1 MKKTKKLVMSWLLAF
16 CCVITLVAPSV
27 VNAAAD
33 DFEIIDD
40 TDARFVYSDGN
51 ANNGG
56 WESAGAGDASV
67 TEHWSNTAGATLDIT
82 FNGTKLELYG
92 KKAANHAMFSVSI
105 DGSEAVECDAYAA
118 VTEPEAKLFESKTLA
133 AGNHTAHI
141 TVLEKRNEASTGT
154 GSVYGVQFVYAKAFE
169 MPLDALVSMG
179 TEVNGA
185 ITGLM
190 TFVLFAVAP
199 FNLLK
204 GILVSLIVFFVY
216 KKIRQVLL

>member
-1 MKKTKKLVMSWLLAF
+1 MSTNVAEKTKVNTRTLVQIGMLSALAIILMQFEIPLPFAPAFYKIDFSEVPVLIGCFSMGPFAGVLIELIKVILNVAIKGTMTMGIGDAANFLIGCAF
-16 CCVITLVAPSV
+16 CVP
-27 VNAAAD
+27 AAL
-33 DFEIIDD
+33 IYQKK
-40 TDARFVYSDGN
+40 R
-51 ANNGG
+51 
-56 WESAGAGDASV
+56 
-67 TEHWSNTAGATLDIT
+67 
-82 FNGTKLELYG
+82 TKSG
-92 KKAANHAMFSVSI
+92 
-105 DGSEAVECDAYAA
+105 A
-118 VTEPEAKLFESKTLA
+118 VTGMVL
-133 AGNHTAHI
+133 G
-141 TVLEKRNEASTGT
+141 TVIMIILGCVLNA
-154 GSVYGVQFVYAKAFE
+154 YILLPVYAKAFE

>member
-1 MKKTKKLVMSWLLAF
+1 MSTNVAEKTKVNTRTLVQIGMLSALAIILMQFEIPLPFAPAFYKVDFSEVPVLIGCFSMGPFAGVLIELIKVILNVAIKGTMTMGIGDAANFLIGCAF
-16 CCVITLVAPSV
+16 CVP
-27 VNAAAD
+27 AAL
-33 DFEIIDD
+33 IYQKK
-40 TDARFVYSDGN
+40 R
-51 ANNGG
+51 
-56 WESAGAGDASV
+56 
-67 TEHWSNTAGATLDIT
+67 
-82 FNGTKLELYG
+82 TKSG
-92 KKAANHAMFSVSI
+92 
-105 DGSEAVECDAYAA
+105 A
-118 VTEPEAKLFESKTLA
+118 VT
-133 AGNHTAHI
+133 GMVVG
-141 TVLEKRNEASTGT
+141 TVIMTILGCVLNA
-154 GSVYGVQFVYAKAFE
+154 YILLPVYAKAFE

>member
-1 MKKTKKLVMSWLLAF
+1 MSTNVAEKTKVNTRTLVQIGMLSALAIILMQFEIPLPFAPAFYKIDFSEVPVLIGCFSMGPFAGVLIELIKVILNVAIKGTMTMGIGDAANFLIGCAF
-16 CCVITLVAPSV
+16 CVP
-27 VNAAAD
+27 AAL
-33 DFEIIDD
+33 IYQKK
-40 TDARFVYSDGN
+40 R
-51 ANNGG
+51 
-56 WESAGAGDASV
+56 
-67 TEHWSNTAGATLDIT
+67 
-82 FNGTKLELYG
+82 TKSG
-92 KKAANHAMFSVSI
+92 
-105 DGSEAVECDAYAA
+105 A
-118 VTEPEAKLFESKTLA
+118 VTGMEV
-133 AGNHTAHI
+133 G
-141 TVLEKRNEASTGT
+141 TVIMTILGCVLNA
-154 GSVYGVQFVYAKAFE
+154 YILLPVYAKAFE

>member
-1 MKKTKKLVMSWLLAF
+1 MSTNVAEKTKVNTRTLVQIGMLSALAIILMQFEIPLPFAPAFYKIDFSEVPVLIGCFSMGPFAGVLIELIKVILNVAIKGTMTMGIGDAANFMIGCAF
-16 CCVITLVAPSV
+16 CVP
-27 VNAAAD
+27 AAL
-33 DFEIIDD
+33 IYQKK
-40 TDARFVYSDGN
+40 R
-51 ANNGG
+51 
-56 WESAGAGDASV
+56 
-67 TEHWSNTAGATLDIT
+67 
-82 FNGTKLELYG
+82 TKSG
-92 KKAANHAMFSVSI
+92 
-105 DGSEAVECDAYAA
+105 A
-118 VTEPEAKLFESKTLA
+118 VT
-133 AGNHTAHI
+133 GMVVG
-141 TVLEKRNEASTGT
+141 TVIMTILGCVLNA
-154 GSVYGVQFVYAKAFE
+154 YILLPVYAKAFE

>member
-1 MKKTKKLVMSWLLAF
+1 MSTNVAEKTKVNTRTLVQIGMLSALAIILMQFEIPLPFAPAFYKIDFSEVPVLIGCFSMGPFAGVLIELIKVILNVAIKGTMTMGIGDAANFLIGCAF
-16 CCVITLVAPSV
+16 CVPAALIYQKKRTKSGAVMGMVVGTVIMTILGCVL
-27 VNAAAD
+27 NAY
-33 DFEIIDD
+33 I
-40 TDARFVYSDGN
+40 
-51 ANNGG
+51 
-56 WESAGAGDASV
+56 
-67 TEHWSNTAGATLDIT
+67 L
-82 FNGTKLELYG
+82 L
-92 KKAANHAMFSVSI
+92 
-105 DGSEAVECDAYAA
+105 
-118 VTEPEAKLFESKTLA
+118 P
-133 AGNHTAHI
+133 
-141 TVLEKRNEASTGT
+141 
-154 GSVYGVQFVYAKAFE
+154 VYAKAFE

>member
-1 MKKTKKLVMSWLLAF
+1 MSTNVAEKTKVNTRTLVQIGMLSALAIILMQFEIPLPFAPAFYKIDFSEVPVLIGCFSMGPFAWVLIELIKVILNVAIKGTMTMGIGDAANFLIGCAF
-16 CCVITLVAPSV
+16 CVP
-27 VNAAAD
+27 AAL
-33 DFEIIDD
+33 IYQKK
-40 TDARFVYSDGN
+40 R
-51 ANNGG
+51 
-56 WESAGAGDASV
+56 
-67 TEHWSNTAGATLDIT
+67 
-82 FNGTKLELYG
+82 TKSG
-92 KKAANHAMFSVSI
+92 
-105 DGSEAVECDAYAA
+105 A
-118 VTEPEAKLFESKTLA
+118 VTGMVVGTMIMTIL
-133 AGNHTAHI
+133 GC
-141 TVLEKRNEASTGT
+141 VLNA
-154 GSVYGVQFVYAKAFE
+154 YILLPVYAKAFE

>member
-1 MKKTKKLVMSWLLAF
+1 MSTNVAEKTKVYTRTLVQIGMLSALAIILMQFEIPLPFAPAFYKIDFSEVPVLIGCFSMGPFAGVLIELIKVILNVAIKGTMTMGIGDAANFLIGCAF
-16 CCVITLVAPSV
+16 CVP
-27 VNAAAD
+27 AAL
-33 DFEIIDD
+33 IYQKK
-40 TDARFVYSDGN
+40 R
-51 ANNGG
+51 
-56 WESAGAGDASV
+56 
-67 TEHWSNTAGATLDIT
+67 
-82 FNGTKLELYG
+82 TKSG
-92 KKAANHAMFSVSI
+92 
-105 DGSEAVECDAYAA
+105 A
-118 VTEPEAKLFESKTLA
+118 VTGMVL
-133 AGNHTAHI
+133 G
-141 TVLEKRNEASTGT
+141 TVIMTILGCVLNA
-154 GSVYGVQFVYAKAFE
+154 YILLPVYAKAFE

>member
-1 MKKTKKLVMSWLLAF
+1 MSTNVEEKTKVNTRTLVQIGMLSALAIILMQFEIPLPFAPAFYKIDFSEVPVLIGCFSMGPFAGVLIELIKVILNVAIKGTMTMGIGDGANFLIGCAF
-16 CCVITLVAPSV
+16 CVP
-27 VNAAAD
+27 AAL
-33 DFEIIDD
+33 IYQKK
-40 TDARFVYSDGN
+40 R
-51 ANNGG
+51 
-56 WESAGAGDASV
+56 
-67 TEHWSNTAGATLDIT
+67 
-82 FNGTKLELYG
+82 TKSG
-92 KKAANHAMFSVSI
+92 
-105 DGSEAVECDAYAA
+105 A
-118 VTEPEAKLFESKTLA
+118 VTGMVL
-133 AGNHTAHI
+133 G
-141 TVLEKRNEASTGT
+141 TVIMTILGCVLNA
-154 GSVYGVQFVYAKAFE
+154 YILLPVYAKAFE

>member
-1 MKKTKKLVMSWLLAF
+1 MSTNVAEKTKVNTRTLVQIGMLSALAIILMQFEIPLPFAPAFYKIDFSEVPVLIGCFSMGPFAGVLIELIKVILNVAIKGTMTRGIGDAANFLIGCAF
-16 CCVITLVAPSV
+16 CVP
-27 VNAAAD
+27 AAL
-33 DFEIIDD
+33 IYQKK
-40 TDARFVYSDGN
+40 R
-51 ANNGG
+51 
-56 WESAGAGDASV
+56 
-67 TEHWSNTAGATLDIT
+67 
-82 FNGTKLELYG
+82 TKSG
-92 KKAANHAMFSVSI
+92 
-105 DGSEAVECDAYAA
+105 A
-118 VTEPEAKLFESKTLA
+118 VT
-133 AGNHTAHI
+133 GMVVG
-141 TVLEKRNEASTGT
+141 TVIMTILGCVLNA
-154 GSVYGVQFVYAKAFE
+154 YILLPVYAKAFE

>member
-1 MKKTKKLVMSWLLAF
+1 MSTNVAEKTKVNTRTLVQIGMLSALAIILMQFEIPLPFAPAFYKIDFSEVPVLIGCFSMGPFAGVLIELIKVILKVAIKGPLTMGIGDAANFLIGCAF
-16 CCVITLVAPSV
+16 CVP
-27 VNAAAD
+27 AAL
-33 DFEIIDD
+33 IYQKK
-40 TDARFVYSDGN
+40 R
-51 ANNGG
+51 
-56 WESAGAGDASV
+56 
-67 TEHWSNTAGATLDIT
+67 
-82 FNGTKLELYG
+82 TKSG
-92 KKAANHAMFSVSI
+92 
-105 DGSEAVECDAYAA
+105 A
-118 VTEPEAKLFESKTLA
+118 VT
-133 AGNHTAHI
+133 GMVVG
-141 TVLEKRNEASTGT
+141 TVIMTILGCVLNA
-154 GSVYGVQFVYAKAFE
+154 YILLPVYAKAFE

>member
-1 MKKTKKLVMSWLLAF
+1 MSTNVAEKTKVNTRTLVQIGMLSALAIILMQFEIPLPFAPAFYKIDFSEVPVLIGCFSMGPFAGILIELIKVILNVAIKGTMTMGIGDAANFLIGCAF
-16 CCVITLVAPSV
+16 CVP
-27 VNAAAD
+27 AAL
-33 DFEIIDD
+33 IYQKK
-40 TDARFVYSDGN
+40 R
-51 ANNGG
+51 
-56 WESAGAGDASV
+56 
-67 TEHWSNTAGATLDIT
+67 
-82 FNGTKLELYG
+82 TKSG
-92 KKAANHAMFSVSI
+92 
-105 DGSEAVECDAYAA
+105 A
-118 VTEPEAKLFESKTLA
+118 VTGMVL
-133 AGNHTAHI
+133 G
-141 TVLEKRNEASTGT
+141 TVIMTILGCVLNA
-154 GSVYGVQFVYAKAFE
+154 YILLPVYAKAFE

>member
-1 MKKTKKLVMSWLLAF
+1 MSTNVAEKTKVNTRTLVQIGMLSALAIILMQFEIPLPFAPAFYKIDFSEVPVLIGCFSMGPFAGVLIELIKVILNVAIKGTMTMGIGDAANFLIGCAF
-16 CCVITLVAPSV
+16 CVP
-27 VNAAAD
+27 AAL
-33 DFEIIDD
+33 IYQKK
-40 TDARFVYSDGN
+40 R
-51 ANNGG
+51 
-56 WESAGAGDASV
+56 
-67 TEHWSNTAGATLDIT
+67 
-82 FNGTKLELYG
+82 TKSG
-92 KKAANHAMFSVSI
+92 
-105 DGSEAVECDAYAA
+105 A
-118 VTEPEAKLFESKTLA
+118 VTGMVL
-133 AGNHTAHI
+133 G
-141 TVLEKRNEASTGT
+141 TVIMTILGCVLNA
-154 GSVYGVQFVYAKAFE
+154 YILLPVYAKAFE

>member
-1 MKKTKKLVMSWLLAF
+1 MSTNVAEKTKVNTRTLVQIGMLSALAIILMQFEIPLPFAPAFYKIDFSEVPVLIGCFSMGPFAGVLIELIKVILNVAIKGTMTMGIGDAANFLIGCAF
-16 CCVITLVAPSV
+16 CVP
-27 VNAAAD
+27 AAL
-33 DFEIIDD
+33 IYQKK
-40 TDARFVYSDGN
+40 R
-51 ANNGG
+51 
-56 WESAGAGDASV
+56 
-67 TEHWSNTAGATLDIT
+67 
-82 FNGTKLELYG
+82 TKSG
-92 KKAANHAMFSVSI
+92 
-105 DGSEAVECDAYAA
+105 A
-118 VTEPEAKLFESKTLA
+118 VT
-133 AGNHTAHI
+133 GMVVG
-141 TVLEKRNEASTGT
+141 TVIMTILGCVLNA
-154 GSVYGVQFVYAKAFE
+154 YILLLVYAKAFE

>member
-1 MKKTKKLVMSWLLAF
+1 MSTNVAEKTKVNTRTLVQIGMLSALAIILMQFEIPLPFAPAFYKIDFSEVPVLIGCFSMGPFAGVLIELITVILNVAIKGTMTMGIGDAANFLIGCAF
-16 CCVITLVAPSV
+16 CVP
-27 VNAAAD
+27 AAL
-33 DFEIIDD
+33 IYQKK
-40 TDARFVYSDGN
+40 R
-51 ANNGG
+51 
-56 WESAGAGDASV
+56 
-67 TEHWSNTAGATLDIT
+67 
-82 FNGTKLELYG
+82 TKSG
-92 KKAANHAMFSVSI
+92 
-105 DGSEAVECDAYAA
+105 A
-118 VTEPEAKLFESKTLA
+118 VT
-133 AGNHTAHI
+133 GMVVG
-141 TVLEKRNEASTGT
+141 TVIMTILGCVLNA
-154 GSVYGVQFVYAKAFE
+154 YILLPVYAKAFE

>member
-1 MKKTKKLVMSWLLAF
+1 MSTNVAEKTKVNTRTLVQIGMLSALAIILMQFEIPLPFAPAFYKIDFSEVPVLIGCFSMGPFAGVLIELIKVILNVAIKGTMGIGDAANFLIGCAF
-16 CCVITLVAPSV
+16 CVP
-27 VNAAAD
+27 AAL
-33 DFEIIDD
+33 IYQKK
-40 TDARFVYSDGN
+40 R
-51 ANNGG
+51 
-56 WESAGAGDASV
+56 
-67 TEHWSNTAGATLDIT
+67 
-82 FNGTKLELYG
+82 TKSG
-92 KKAANHAMFSVSI
+92 
-105 DGSEAVECDAYAA
+105 A
-118 VTEPEAKLFESKTLA
+118 VTGMVL
-133 AGNHTAHI
+133 G
-141 TVLEKRNEASTGT
+141 TVIMTILGCVLNA
-154 GSVYGVQFVYAKAFE
+154 YILLPVYAKAFE